1 MIFEFL
7 RGKIDI
13 SLEKFNFSPGETIKG
28 KVVIN
33 LKKPIKAKRL
43 KIGFYEIKIIKEKV
57 TSERGT
63 PTTRTRKE
71 IIHKFEISLGG
82 EKEYLKGEYP
92 FEIKIPEN
100 IPAQPKVPKEGV
112 LSVLIKG
119 TKVLSEAMGV
129 SFRIQWYLETTL
141 EIPMAFDMK
150 KKIFINIG

>member
-13 SLEKFNFSPGETIKG
+13 VLEKFDFSPGETIKG
-28 KVVIN
+28 KAVIN
-33 LKKPIKAKRL
+33 LKKPIKAKGL
-43 KIGFYEIKIIKEKV
+43 KIGFYGIKIIKEKV

-100 IPAQPKVPKEGV
+100 VPAQPKIPKEGI

>member
-13 SLEKFNFSPGETIKG
+13 VLEKFDFSPGETING

-33 LKKPIKAKRL
+33 LKKPIKAKGL
-43 KIGFYEIKIIKEKV
+43 KIGFYGIKIIKEKV

-71 IIHKFEISLGG
+71 IIHKFEIPLGG

-100 IPAQPKVPKEGV
+100 IPAQPKIPKEGI

-129 SFRIQWYLETTL
+129 SFRIQWYLEATL